1 MNVSEGEHGDS
12 RLTGS
17 IAAATWALFAGL
29 MLLLTGAGLIGS
41 LLGVRAE
48 LEGFSTVVS
57 GVISA
62 SYYAGFLVGS
72 KLAYTALSRVGHI
85 RVYTALASLT
95 AAAILV
101 QGLAPNPITWTTMR
115 FVTGLCIAG
124 QYVVAESWLNDLA
137 TNDNRGRLLAVYNIV
152 VSAAFGLGQVLLVL
166 GNAASL
172 TLFAIASILMT
183 LAVVPVALSE
193 ASAPSFQT
201 PGKITLKELAT
212 IVPSGFFA
220 ALLVGVTHGG
230 MFGMAAVFATKTGL
244 SSGAL
249 TIFLTAPLVG
259 GILLQLPISAASDDV
274 DRRAVT
280 FFVAVAAGLIAVLL
294 AVTGATGWKASL
306 LMLALGGLT
315 YPLYSL
321 AAAYTNDWAPPDKRM
336 AVASQLILVYGAGAL
351 IGPLLIS
358 AAISV
363 LGNQGYFWAIAAMHG
378 ALAAFMLYRLFA
390 WRRPLIYGPWSEV
403 SIPARAFYLPATMIS
418 ITKRLRRRANDS
430 SNPLS

>member
-1 MNVSEGEHGDS
+1 MMVPASDDGDS
-12 RLTGS
+12 QLTGS

-48 LEGFSTVVS
+48 LEGFSTLVS

-72 KLAYTALSRVGHI
+72 KLAYAALSRVGHI

-101 QGLAPNPITWTTMR
+101 QGLAPNPVTWTAMR

-137 TNDNRGRLLAVYNIV
+137 TNDNRGKLLAVYNIV
-152 VSAAFGLGQVLLVL
+152 VSAAFGLGQVVL
-166 GNAASL
+166 GFGNAATL
-172 TLFAIASILMT
+172 TLFAVASILTT

-201 PGKITLKELAT
+201 PGQISLKELAA

-220 ALLVGVTHGG
+220 ALIVGVTHGG
-230 MFGMAAVFATKTGL
+230 MFGMAAVFATKVGL
-244 SSGAL
+244 SSGGL
-249 TIFLTAPLVG
+249 TVFLTAPLVG
-259 GILLQLPISAASDDV
+259 GILFQLPISSASDDV

-280 FFVAVAAGLIAVLL
+280 FFVSIAAGLVAVLL
-294 AVTGATGWKASL
+294 ALTSATGWKASV
-306 LMLALGGLT
+306 LMMALGGLT

-321 AAAYTNDWAPPDKRM
+321 AAAYTNDWAPPDKLM

-351 IGPLLIS
+351 VGPLLVS
-358 AAISV
+358 ATMSIV
-363 LGNQGYFWAIAAMHG
+363 GNQGYFWWLAFMHG
-378 ALAAFMLYRLFA
+378 CLAAFMLYRLFA
-390 WRRPLIYGPWSEV
+390 WRRPLIYGPWSAV
-403 SIPARAFYLPATMIS
+403 SIPARAFYVPATMIS
-418 ITKRLRRRANDS
+418 ITKRLRSRRAMR
-430 SNPLS
+430 